1 MKTQP
6 TALDREAAT
15 LFAPAPG
22 MRVMHEIAH
31 VVRPASHKGRE
42 VCEMRPAWVRIVT
55 ARDAGTCR
63 AFAVEGNATVGRRAC
78 QLEYG
83 ATRASTLLQ
92 AIDTDDP
99 ATVGCMLA
107 QVREHGSSTWLQ
119 PLWRVSIPADAPYHG
134 ETMATVTGRVWSV
147 MTSTGSAGDGP
158 TEGAALVAAM
168 RALKSTPTR

>member
-1 MKTQP
+1 MKTEP
-6 TALDREAAT
+6 TDIDREAAT
-15 LFAPAPG
+15 LFTPSPG

-63 AFAVEGNATVGRRAC
+63 AFAVEGNATVGRRAY
-78 QLEYG
+78 QMEYFV
-83 ATRASTLLQ
+83 ARASMFLQ

-107 QVREHGSSTWLQ
+107 QVEDAAGARVDMTWDWDFATRRFIEYVA
-119 PLWRVSIPADAPYHG
+119 LWEGDDCIGVARR
-134 ETMATVTGRVWSV
+134 GR
-147 MTSTGSAGDGP
+147 TR
-158 TEGAALVAAM
+158 GAALVAAM
-168 RALKSTPTR
+168 KAIKGTA

>member
-1 MKTQP
+1 MKTEP
-6 TALDREAAT
+6 TDIDREAAT
-15 LFAPAPG
+15 LFTPSPG

-63 AFAVEGNATVGRRAC
+63 AFAVEGNATVGRRAY
-78 QLEYG
+78 QMEYFV
-83 ATRASTLLQ
+83 ARASMFLQ

-107 QVREHGSSTWLQ
+107 QVEDAAGARVDLVWQWSGKGVVE
-119 PLWRVSIPADAPYHG
+119 WRAQWQRDDDIGV
-134 ETMATVTGRVWSV
+134 GRS
-147 MTSTGSAGDGP
+147 GP
-158 TEGAALVAAM
+158 TRGEALVAAM
-168 RALKSTPTR
+168 KAINESKGDK

>member
-1 MKTQP
+1 MKAEP
-6 TALDREAAT
+6 TDLDREAAS
-15 LFAPAPG
+15 LFTPAPG

-107 QVREHGSSTWLQ
+107 QVEQSGSGLSVTIVDRLVTI
-119 PLWRVSIPADAPYHG
+119 PGEPDRRFAVLVSSMDG
-134 ETMATVTGRVWSV
+134 VQDVFT
-147 MTSTGSAGDGP
+147 GP
-158 TEGAALVAAM
+158 TRGAALVAAM
-168 RALKSTPTR
+168 RAIKGAK